1 MFWLYLIIFS
11 TIVFV
16 PYFIDNPWH
25 GLTEDQTES
34 LVIFVLALGA
44 LFLYVASENKFLKQL
59 REKITAQHKH
69 SNTTKDLSESYSYI
83 GIVNR
88 KLDLLKSIILNIPSA
103 DEFTE
108 ERQKEMYS
116 SICEA
121 LTVVNGDDNYI
132 LRFIDMKSCTTL
144 LELKGDDNY
153 NPFVDNKQLCVVANK
168 EMIDVNDD
176 CIATACPRDIDC
188 VRVYIVLRK
197 NTHVKEDPDYIKTIA
212 SQALLIY
219 SLAQKQE
226 QAKMKLA

>member
-16 PYFIDNPWH
+16 PYFIDDSWH

-44 LFLYVASENKFLKQL
+44 LFLYVASENKFLNQL

-69 SNTTKDLSESYSYI
+69 SSTTKDLSESYSYI

-103 DEFTE
+103 EELTE
-108 ERQKEMYS
+108 ERRKDMYS

-121 LTVVNGDDNYI
+121 LSVVNGDDNYI
-132 LRFIDMKSCTTL
+132 LRFINMKTSTTL
-144 LELKGDDNY
+144 FEIKGNDSY

-168 EMIDVNDD
+168 EMIDVNDE
-176 CIATACPRDIDC
+176 CVATACPRDIDC
-188 VRVYIVLRK
+188 VRVYIILRK
-197 NTHVKEDPDYIKTIA
+197 NAHVKEDPDYIKTIA

-226 QAKMKLA
+226 KA

>member
-11 TIVFV
+11 IIVFV
-16 PYFIDNPWH
+16 PYFIDSPWH

-34 LVIFVLALGA
+34 LLIFVLALGA

-69 SNTTKDLSESYSYI
+69 SSTTKDLSESYSYI

-88 KLDLLKSIILNIPSA
+88 KLEMLKDIILNIPSS
-103 DEFTE
+103 EELTE
-108 ERQKEMYS
+108 ERQKDIYS

-121 LTVVNGDDNYI
+121 LSVVNGDDNYI
-132 LRFIDMKSCTTL
+132 IRFIDMRTSSTL
-144 LELKGDDNY
+144 QEIKGNETY
-153 NPFVDNKQLCVVANK
+153 KPFIDNKQLCSVANK
-168 EMIDVNDD
+168 EMIEVNDE
-176 CIATACPRDIDC
+176 CVATACPRDIDC
-188 VRVYIVLRK
+188 VRVYIILRK
-197 NTHVKEDPDYIKTIA
+197 NTHVKEDPDYIKTMA

-226 QAKMKLA
+226 KEPAKLA

>member
-11 TIVFV
+11 IIVFV
-16 PYFIDNPWH
+16 PYLIDDPWH

-34 LVIFVLALGA
+34 LVIFVFALGA

-59 REKITAQHKH
+59 RERITAQHKH
-69 SNTTKDLSESYSYI
+69 SSTTKDLSESYSYI

-88 KLDLLKSIILNIPSA
+88 KLDLLKSIILNIPTA
-103 DEFTE
+103 EELTE
-108 ERQKEMYS
+108 ERRKDMYT

-121 LTVVNGDDNYI
+121 LTVVNGDDNYL
-132 LRFIDMKSCTTL
+132 LRFIDMKTCTTL
-144 LELKGDDNY
+144 MEIKGTEKY
-153 NPFVDNKQLCVVANK
+153 SPFIDNKQLCIVANK
-168 EMIDVNDD
+168 EMIDVNEE

-188 VRVYIVLRK
+188 VRVYIILRK

-219 SLAQKQE
+219 SLAQKKERENDQ
-226 QAKMKLA
+226 Q